1 MTTEVLLLALLLL
14 PLYVIQF
21 AIWWCLYSLP
31 YKDGE
36 ILNNDEFYVNTV
48 KILKE
53 GFNQHKKKNN

>member
-21 AIWWCLYSLP
+21 AIWWRLYSLP

-36 ILNNDEFYVNTV
+36 ILNNDELYVNTV